1 MKQSSLAFDLSAQ
14 SSHMSSVKSIP
25 NKSQAVLAD
34 RWDHSGFDQ
43 LQLEQQN
50 RTLQNKSSSDLKKPA
65 KRERRPDRQLYNAR
79 QRHQQNKSIA
89 KSPERLNCSVIEK
102 IEESSPYLQTV
113 KDVLKAFEYKEVNS
127 FEDDKES
134 VSNVSTAI
142 SERLKGIDE
151 ESYIRSETIK
161 EKEDSI
167 DNIESPSASKDSG
180 EILFEMMLE
189 TESGMMNLKL
199 HEGDDYE
206 NVLEQ
211 ACIESNLD
219 AKTGLHFKIN
229 ILQAIAGMLENPEEV
244 NKSLDVLLD
253 INYKLLMFENGLE
266 DADESLDRF
275 IH

>member
-1 MKQSSLAFDLSAQ
+1 MKQSSLAFDFAPQ
-14 SSHMSSVKSIP
+14 SSHMSSVKSFP

-50 RTLQNKSSSDLKKPA
+50 RTIQNKSSSSSSSKPA
-65 KRERRPDRQLYNAR
+65 KREKRPDRQLYNAR

-167 DNIESPSASKDSG
+167 DNIESPSKESG
-180 EILFEMMLE
+180 EILFEMMVE
-189 TESGMMNLKL
+189 IESGMMNLKI

-206 NVLEQ
+206 NVLERV
-211 ACIESNLD
+211 CIESNLD

>member
-1 MKQSSLAFDLSAQ
+1 
-14 SSHMSSVKSIP
+14 MSSVKSFP
-25 NKSQAVLAD
+25 NNSQAVLAD

-50 RTLQNKSSSDLKKPA
+50 RTIQNKSSSSSSSKPA
-65 KRERRPDRQLYNAR
+65 KREKRPDRQLYNAR

-167 DNIESPSASKDSG
+167 DNIESPSKESG
-180 EILFEMMLE
+180 EILFEMMIE
-189 TESGMMNLKL
+189 TESGMMNLKI

-206 NVLEQ
+206 NVLERV
-211 ACIESNLD
+211 CIESNID